1 MYYRRIKLVNNET
14 SDNEAAGN
22 KAEDG
27 EAAYKKEQIWQK
39 VQRI

>member
-1 MYYRRIKLVNNET
+1 MYYRATKLADNET

-22 KAEDG
+22 EAEDG
-27 EAAYKKEQIWQK
+27 EAAYKKELIWQK